1 MAVDDINWD
10 ESTFI
15 IIRTIRSWLSPERN
29 CMGCASE
36 EAVDPDEP
44 VVFHRFT
51 LELYVSSTGFVIS
64 LSLWQLQIRRTAD
77 SNHG

>member
-10 ESTFI
+10 EFTFI
-15 IIRTIRSWLSPERN
+15 IIGQSAVGFLPNEIAWD
-29 CMGCASE
+29 CASE
-36 EAVDPDEP
+36 EAVDPDDP

-64 LSLWQLQIRRTAD
+64 LLLRR
-77 SNHG
+77 